1 MKKLLIPLLCVTLLT
16 GCTLDLHGEDVA
28 KEPESSQ
35 PENNNQ
41 PSTNNNQSSENE
53 NNDKPGNENDD
64 TVIPGPTPVTPVD
77 NGDENKQNTDGT
89 YTRTIVFDNQAPA
102 GELNNDTAKNRFLD
116 FLNGETD
123 LFKSIIVSDHINVNY
138 IEIKKQKEV
147 VSKNLYMWLGSASE
161 NGTLQLDF
169 NYDVNYIKVN
179 VEAYS
184 KPYYDT
190 WTTPG
195 TDTLIYNAESEAKFY
210 INSETN
216 VIDLSLSDNEI
227 PQKVEKHEE
236 YSSPIKSLT
245 LGSLDGRVFLH
256 SLEIGYTK

>member
-1 MKKLLIPLLCVTLLT
+1 MKKILIPLLCVALLT
-16 GCTLDLHGEDVA
+16 GCTLDLHGEETT
-28 KEPESSQ
+28 KETE
-35 PENNNQ
+35 NNQ
-41 PSTNNNQSSENE
+41 PSNNNNQSSENE
-53 NNDKPGNENDD
+53 SNDKPGNENDD
-64 TVIPGPTPVTPVD
+64 TVIPGPTPVTPIED
-77 NGDENKQNTDGT
+77 GEEDKQNTDGT
-89 YTRTIVFDNQAPA
+89 FTRTIVFDNQAPA
-102 GELNNDTAKNRFLD
+102 GELNSDTTKNRFLD

-123 LFKSIIVSDHINVNY
+123 LFKSITISDHININY

-147 VSKNLYMWLGSASE
+147 ISKNLYMWFGSASE
-161 NGTLQLDF
+161 NGTLKLDF

-179 VEAYS
+179 IESYS

-210 INSETN
+210 INSEAN
-216 VIDLSLSDNEI
+216 SIDLSLDENET
-227 PQKVEKHEE
+227 PQKVEKLEE

-256 SLEIGYTK
+256 SLEIGYIK